1 MSNKIVE
8 ICKKYKPT
16 NIVME
21 EVLP

>member
-1 MSNKIVE
+1 MSNRIVE

-21 EVLP
+21 EILP